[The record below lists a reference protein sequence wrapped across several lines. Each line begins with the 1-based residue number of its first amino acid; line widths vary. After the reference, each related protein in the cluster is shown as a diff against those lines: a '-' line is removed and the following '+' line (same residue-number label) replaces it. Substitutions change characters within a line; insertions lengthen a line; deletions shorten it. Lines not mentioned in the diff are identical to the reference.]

1 MNSKNFKIGVS
12 ALAILALAGGEYS
25 LAHAQESE
33 DDPVANNRRVLNP
46 VVVEARRIEENVQD
60 TPVSIGVLDRDFLL
74 KQKVES
80 IEEVLTLSP
89 GATFLTFSKAQPEKS
104 LRGFVAPSTGNA
116 SAEQSIVTV
125 VDGFALTKDAI
136 KSPPVF
142 DLERVEVLRGPQG
155 TTFGRN
161 ASIGLIHLVTAKP
174 TYDFQS
180 GINFTAGSDEL
191 FEVDGFVSGPI
202 IGDTLAGRLAFNFD
216 SEDGATSSTSTG
228 EGLDGESNFAIRGSL
243 LWEPTSRFTA
253 NLKVEYSEDND
264 EGAVRRGVDSTVPFI
279 DGPRVSDFAFVGA
292 FVNHPA
298 FGTTF
303 FDSDDVFQTE
313 ISDDRDFFLDR
324 QIWTATAELS
334 YQLTDDLTVTSI
346 TGYQDGEGQGLADV
360 LGSPENI
367 VFQQVINDASVFS
380 QEVRIDNHAS
390 GNRLRWLGGV
400 YYLHD
405 EETRFQQNQ
414 FFQTDLDTGLDPLA
428 FPQIPTF
435 LTDIGENETDS
446 IAVFGEVLF
455 DVTEKLELAVG
466 GRWSRDEKEGT
477 LSALASGFRPVLGGI
492 QDCPNP
498 GPIVCGT
505 VDNPVGFSD
514 VEVSEDFSDFTGK
527 VSLNYEINDDHSVYF
542 LWSQGF
548 KSGGFQN
555 SARSEAAA
563 LIPFDAESTNNYEI
577 GWKGE
582 INSQARFSLTGF
594 FQRATDVQTVTLVP
608 IDAGFGSVTSNLGA
622 VRSFGLEGDLTY
634 LVTENF
640 RLGGSFSAIDSEL
653 QDTLILTGVVA
664 GTEVFTDLSGQRP
677 EVAPRWTGTFYA
689 EYDYEFANGSI
700 LSFRGDFIGR
710 DTVFDGNEDR
720 ATTVRIRPTTTNLG
734 ARISYDFGSD
744 LQYRILL
751 WGKNLNEDFD
761 IDNIGPF
768 QPNTLQLPVGFSGK
782 RTFGITLSARF
793 N

>member
-1 MNSKNFKIGVS
+1 MNSKNFRIGVS

-324 QIWTATAELS
+324 QIWTTTAELS
-334 YQLTDDLTVTSI
+334 YQLTDDLTITSI

-505 VDNPVGFSD
+505 VDDPVGFSD

>member
-324 QIWTATAELS
+324 QIWTTTAELS
-334 YQLTDDLTVTSI
+334 YQLTDDLTITSI

-505 VDNPVGFSD
+505 VDDPVGFSD